1 MTIVIVVF
9 FVITATGW
17 GMRRWAFAFLPVRL
31 ISLELVSIACGW
43 LLIFTIA
50 RFDQYGFLAAPA
62 AAGCLAAALMA
73 RVLTKRYWAAVKAEN
88 AGKAG
93 VRTVPGTVIP
103 TGSDER

>member
-1 MTIVIVVF
+1 MTIVIAVC

-43 LLIFTIA
+43 LLIFTIV
-50 RFDQYGFLAAPA
+50 RFDQYGSLAAPA

-88 AGKAG
+88 ARRAKFPA
-93 VRTVPGTVIP
+93 VPGR
-103 TGSDER
+103 GD